1 MERSGN
7 GGMTLDCGKIT
18 TALLAVAL
26 RWMCPSVVNPLETYL
41 TLERPETITF
51 DDHSLELDLPL
62 GLPFYKWMLRH
73 EASIS
78 SHDLEIMPTSEFINR
93 KLTAKANHQL
103 QDPLVVMTGNIPTW
117 LIELGKTCPF
127 FFPFHTRQMFLYVTA
142 FDRYRAKQFI
152 MESNPEL
159 QTSDFL
165 DTGLKAH
172 LHSEKKTKR
181 EQGTCSTPKDCFLFP
196 SEGQPHEET
205 KSK

>member
-1 MERSGN
+1 MFNSKGLFPVPFGRTTTRGDKIKMKFRFV
-7 GGMTLDCGKIT
+7 GMLMAKAIMD
-18 TALLAVAL
+18 L
-26 RWMCPSVVNPLETYL
+26 RL
-41 TLERPETITF
+41 
-51 DDHSLELDLPL
+51 LDLPL

>member
-1 MERSGN
+1 MRSACQTG
-7 GGMTLDCGKIT
+7 T
-18 TALLAVAL
+18 V
-26 RWMCPSVVNPLETYL
+26 WMCPSVVNPLETYL

-51 DDHSLELDLPL
+51 DDHSLEVNLLL
-62 GLPFYKWMLRH
+62 RVLHTISRYWFYLYDNAVCK
-73 EASIS
+73 
-78 SHDLEIMPTSEFINR
+78 EIMPTSEFINR

-196 SEGQPHEET
+196 S
-205 KSK
+205 